1 MFDSFQTGYKI
12 KVSMACLKVIEHTV
26 WICQDFFVTQI
37 LREINFA
44 ELISSNTAI
53 FAILGA
59 LTRAKIHKNE
69 NLE

>member
-44 ELISSNTAI
+44 ESRSSKTTV
-53 FAILGA
+53 FAFFVP
-59 LTRAKIHKNE
+59 
-69 NLE
+69 